1 MCPFFSVGTNLSG
14 RPHNPLRQSF
24 AAFPCPHIGCRA
36 GGHCALAYSAP
47 LCLCVLLLAH
57 PPTRSLRC
65 LSSAILPAFEVCAR
79 RVTASPAHQIIESYL
94 CRLQRRWCSLRR
106 CGHRAGPCTPACG
119 LLQMTPL
126 PESQAPGQ
134 VDPLLLVCHTQQD
147 GLYGPLTAICPLPL
161 SFVRVS

>member
-1 MCPFFSVGTNLSG
+1 LCPFFSVGTNLSG

-94 CRLQRRWCSLRR
+94 CRQGS
-106 CGHRAGPCTPACG
+106 AGGAAFAAVVTGPG
-119 LLQMTPL
+119 RVL
-126 PESQAPGQ
+126 PP
-134 VDPLLLVCHTQQD
+134 VWPPPDDPLARVP
-147 GLYGPLTAICPLPL
+147 GPRTGWPPSARLPYAAGWPVWPSHCYL
-161 SFVRVS
+161 PPSS